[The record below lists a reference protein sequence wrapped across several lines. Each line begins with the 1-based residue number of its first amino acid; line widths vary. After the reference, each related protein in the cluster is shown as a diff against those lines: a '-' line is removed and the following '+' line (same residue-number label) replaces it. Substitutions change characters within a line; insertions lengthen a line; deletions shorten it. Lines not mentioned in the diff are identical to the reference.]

1 MCAPLPY
8 GDTDVF
14 LSLCVFHRHHSHCLA
29 AVTPPADDARC
40 RTRIPRFS
48 LAPECVSLY
57 SARRGSATR
66 NTHAKISTT
75 SAPHHRRSTL
85 TAHTL
90 PRPPSP
96 MTARASED
104 TPMRVADTRRCT
116 PRQTITSRA
125 LGSNHQGNLI
135 EMTERVYGPK
145 QSPLELYHQRRL

>member
-1 MCAPLPY
+1 MCAPLPH
-8 GDTDVF
+8 GDNDVF
-14 LSLCVFHRHHSHCLA
+14 LSLRVYSTATTATALLQQHLLRTTRA
-29 AVTPPADDARC
+29 RARC
-40 RTRIPRFS
+40 RTRAPRFS
-48 LAPECVSLY
+48 LAPECVP
-57 SARRGSATR
+57 
-66 NTHAKISTT
+66 HAKISTT